1 MVSNTDPSAHFPGAF
16 EARQPAALP
25 SESRAFQCSACLLVE
40 QFDARYTR
48 LFAPFIAWHLY
59 GGFVMA
65 SDRTSRRKFMLSA
78 GVAGA
83 SLLSPAAFAE
93 VQGSPE
99 LSADEPKDDKPDRS
113 PDAVLARLLEGNKRF
128 VNGKTTRVGRK
139 PADFAEDARG
149 QAPGAIIVACADS
162 RVSPELIFDQGV
174 GDLFV
179 VRVAGNVISGSGPVV
194 KGSIEFA
201 VAELGARLILVLGHS
216 KCGAV
221 KAAIEH
227 IKAEDKLPGAIGEL
241 VKLIRP
247 AVAAAKGK
255 KGDQLENV
263 TKANV
268 LEGVK
273 RLEGLEPILSKAAK
287 AGKLKVVGG
296 IYELSTGKVVMLS

>member
-1 MVSNTDPSAHFPGAF
+1 
-16 EARQPAALP
+16 
-25 SESRAFQCSACLLVE
+25 
-40 QFDARYTR
+40 
-48 LFAPFIAWHLY
+48 
-59 GGFVMA
+59 MA

-78 GVAGA
+78 SMAGV
-83 SLLSPAAFAE
+83 SLFSAESAADE
-93 VQGSPE
+93 QGSQQ
-99 LSADEPKDDKPDRS
+99 LSADKPSDDKPDRS

-128 VNGKTTRVGRK
+128 VDGKTARLGRK
-139 PADFAEDARG
+139 PADFAADAKG
-149 QAPGAIIVACADS
+149 QAPGAIILACADS

-179 VRVAGNVISGSGPVV
+179 VRVAGNVVSGAGPVV
-194 KGSIEFA
+194 KGSIEYA

-255 KGDQLENV
+255 KGDLLENV

-268 LEGVK
+268 MEGVK
-273 RLEGLEPILSKAAK
+273 RLEGLNPILSKEAK

-296 IYELSTGKVVMLS
+296 TYQLSTGKVILLS